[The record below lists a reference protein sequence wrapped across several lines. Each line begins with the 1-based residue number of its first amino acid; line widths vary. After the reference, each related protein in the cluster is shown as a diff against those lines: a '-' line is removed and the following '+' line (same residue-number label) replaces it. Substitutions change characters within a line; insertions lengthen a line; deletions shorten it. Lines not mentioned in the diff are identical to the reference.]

1 MMLEITVRA
10 YAGEADLHALIDFLV
25 KARARNPVQRWHV
38 GDLIWRRFYS
48 SLFDPTQ
55 NVQLWLDEQGNMLG
69 FGWFYPPNTAD
80 LHSADPALFPQMIAW
95 AQAWATEQ
103 TLYIVTLDTNTAEI
117 ATLEAQGFA
126 AEPAYGLHLRRRL
139 DREIPRSILPA
150 GFTVRPL
157 AGDSEAEQ
165 RALLH
170 QKAFNSKNVTVDGYR
185 NVIRAPLYQPDL
197 DLVVVAPD
205 GCLVSFCLCWLDS
218 ANRVGLF
225 EPVGTHPDYRR
236 LGLARAVML
245 EGLRRMQAYGMESVL
260 IASGA
265 ENEASKALYAQLGFD
280 VVESHE
286 FVYAR
291 QRA

>member
-1 MMLEITVRA
+1 MQIIARS
-10 YAGEADLHALIDFLV
+10 YSGEADLDALIDFLV

-48 SLFDPTQ
+48 SLFDPAQ
-55 NVQLWLDEQGNMLG
+55 NVQFWLDEQGNMLG

-80 LHSADPALFPQMIAW
+80 LHPADPALLPQMIDW
-95 AQAWATEQ
+95 AQARATEQ
-103 TLYIVTLDTNTAEI
+103 PLYIVTLDTNQAET
-117 ATLEAQGFA
+117 ATLEAQGFK

-139 DREIPRSILPA
+139 DRETVPPMLPE
-150 GFTVRPL
+150 GFTIRPL

-165 RALLH
+165 RAVLH
-170 QKAFNSKNVTVDGYR
+170 QKAFNSKNVTVEGYR

-205 GCLVSFCLCWLDS
+205 GCFVSFCLCWLDR

-245 EGLRRMQAYGMESVL
+245 EGLCRMQARGMESVV
-260 IASGA
+260 IATGA

-280 VVESHE
+280 IVESHE
-286 FVYAR
+286 LVYAR
-291 QRA
+291 QHE